1 VSSSASRPRRLGLS
15 VAAAARQLVEP
26 VLAVVFPARC
36 AACSEPLAEPGRGS
50 LCEAC
55 WRRLPRHSG
64 RPCACGFPVPR
75 AGERCG
81 RCRRGLSPLTRGAS
95 LGPWEGPLRT
105 AVAELKYRGRRRMAG
120 RLAALL
126 LERPEV
132 SELLVDALL
141 VPVPLHP
148 RRRAERGYNQA
159 ELLARA
165 LATRSNAPLAPG
177 LLTRRRDTPRQ
188 TGLAAAQRRRNV
200 RGAFV
205 VPRPDRVAGRVLVL
219 VDDVYTTG
227 ATLRACAEAL
237 RGAGAAE
244 VRVLTLARVP

>member
-1 VSSSASRPRRLGLS
+1 MSASEPTLRRLLPL
-15 VAAAARQLVEP
+15 VASAARQLVEP

-36 AACSEPLAEPGRGS
+36 AACGDPLDEPGRGS
-50 LCEAC
+50 LCESC
-55 WRRLPRHSG
+55 WARLPRHAV

-75 AGERCG
+75 HGERCG
-81 RCRRGLSPLTRGAS
+81 RCRRGLSPLSRGAS

-105 AVAELKYRGRRRMAG
+105 AVAELKYRGRRRIAG

-132 SELLVDALL
+132 EELLQGAAL

-165 LATRSNAPLAPG
+165 LAARSAAALAPA
-177 LLTRRRDTPRQ
+177 LVIRRRDTPRQ
-188 TGLAAAQRRRNV
+188 TGLSAALRRRNV
-200 RGAFV
+200 RGAFA
-205 VPRPDRVAGRVLVL
+205 VPRPERVRGRILVL

-237 RGAGAAE
+237 RRAGAAE

>member
-1 VSSSASRPRRLGLS
+1 MRRLAPF
-15 VAAAARQLVEP
+15 VAAARQLVEP

-36 AACSEPLAEPGRGS
+36 AACGHPLEEPGRGP
-50 LCEAC
+50 LCERC
-55 WRRLPRHSG
+55 WARLPRHAG
-64 RPCACGFPVPR
+64 RPCDCGFPVPR
-75 AGERCG
+75 GGERCG

-95 LGPWEGPLRT
+95 LGPWEGSLRT
-105 AVAELKYRGRRRMAG
+105 AVAELKYRGRRRLAG

-132 SELLVDALL
+132 RELLRGAAL

-165 LATRSNAPLAPG
+165 LATRSTAPLAPG
-177 LLTRRRDTPRQ
+177 LLTRRLDTPRQ

-200 RGAFV
+200 RGAFG
-205 VPRPDRVAGRVLVL
+205 VPRPERVAGRVLVL

-227 ATLRACAEAL
+227 ATLRACAETL
-237 RGAGAAE
+237 RRAGAAE